1 MIEWIIGGLVVDSY
15 VDYKI
20 RKAQE
25 AKLSKEKEAK
35 TKNITKCKL
44 RRREDRA
51 NRRSHTCI
59 CGTC

>member
-20 RKAQE
+20 RKSQE
-25 AKLSKEKEAK
+25 AKLSKEKEEQK
-35 TKNITKCKL
+35 KNFTKCRL
-44 RRREDRA
+44 RRRDARA
-51 NRRSHTCI
+51 NRRPHKCI